1 LEATGNEG
9 IDIAFEG
16 AGGELGAAAF
26 STVKDG
32 GWFSA
37 HGAPSGGFA
46 AYDPAEAER
55 RGITVKGIMDLRIDN
70 QEHTITGGDVLRR
83 VSQGD
88 LIPVIDRTFALD
100 QLGEA
105 HTAVESRSL
114 LGKALIR
121 IR

>member
-1 LEATGNEG
+1 M
-9 IDIAFEG
+9 
-16 AGGELGAAAF
+16 
-26 STVKDG
+26 KDG

-46 AYDPAEAER
+46 QYDPSEAER
-55 RGITVKGIMDLRIDN
+55 RRITVKGIQDLRIGN
-70 QEHTITGGDVLRR
+70 LKTTITSADVLQR

-88 LIPVIDRTFALD
+88 LTPVIDRTFTLD
-100 QLGEA
+100 QLAEA
-105 HTAVESRSL
+105 HTALESRSL